1 MKINKK
7 GGIIFLLIMVLSLA
21 LGGCANNDNNKEKKR
36 GEIKVYTTFYPL
48 YDFTSKIGGDR
59 IQVVNMVPAGVEP
72 HDFEP
77 SPRQIADLNHGQ
89 GLIFLGEPMDT
100 WAVKVGKDIGP
111 KGVEVLEAG
120 RGLIE
125 NNDPHIWLD
134 PTLAK
139 DLSSRILDFLLKLD
153 GDNEDYYQEN
163 FDLLEESFDKLD
175 ELYREELKEVTRK
188 DLVVSHAAL
197 GYLVDRYGLNQ
208 IPITGLSPQE
218 EPSPKKMAE
227 LSKILREKDISY
239 IFFEELASPKLSET
253 LAKEVGAELLV
264 FNPLDGISKEE
275 MDNGQDYFSIM
286 ERNLV
291 NIRKALE

>member
-1 MKINKK
+1 M
-7 GGIIFLLIMVLSLA
+7 
-21 LGGCANNDNNKEKKR
+21 
-36 GEIKVYTTFYPL
+36 
-48 YDFTSKIGGDR
+48 
-59 IQVVNMVPAGVEP
+59 
-72 HDFEP
+72 
-77 SPRQIADLNHGQ
+77 
-89 GLIFLGEPMDT
+89 
-100 WAVKVGKDIGP
+100 
-111 KGVEVLEAG
+111 
-120 RGLIE
+120 
-125 NNDPHIWLD
+125 
-134 PTLAK
+134 
-139 DLSSRILDFLLKLD
+139 
-153 GDNEDYYQEN
+153 
-163 FDLLEESFDKLD
+163 
-175 ELYREELKEVTRK
+175 
-188 DLVVSHAAL
+188 
-197 GYLVDRYGLNQ
+197 VDRYGLNQ